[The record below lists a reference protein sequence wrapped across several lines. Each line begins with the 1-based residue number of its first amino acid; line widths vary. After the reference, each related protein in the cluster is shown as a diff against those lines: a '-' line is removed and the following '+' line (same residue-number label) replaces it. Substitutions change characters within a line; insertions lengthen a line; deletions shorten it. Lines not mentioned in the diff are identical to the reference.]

1 MKRLP
6 LLRRPYLARRVL
18 DVGAGHNPFQ
28 GATHVLD
35 LDLGEGGERGGNP
48 IVVPRAAVLT
58 QGRAAALPFRARSFD
73 YVYAS
78 HVLEHVDDP
87 DRACRELMRIGSA
100 GYIETPSPLLEQ
112 GLALKD
118 ATPPEDWYHRWFVF
132 SADKDRLVFEPKTP
146 EEVARFCSCVDG
158 QFLKEFY
165 TQVDFLHAQ
174 HCLRRR
180 AKTTIFYWKAA
191 FTVEVRKQTGD
202 CRAGVGPCRFSG
214 MRRMLLASCNDLF
227 RAVRVLRLR
236 KAFPHCAEVFQRFG
250 YRTLLIH

>member
-6 LLRRPYLARRVL
+6 LLRRPYMARRVL
-18 DVGAGHNPFQ
+18 DVGAGHNPFH

-35 LDLGEGGERGGNP
+35 LDLGEGSQRGGNRL
-48 IVVPRAAVLT
+48 VVPKSAALI
-58 QGRAAALPFRARSFD
+58 QGMSTRLPFRSGSFD

-87 DRACRELMRIGSA
+87 ERACRELMRIGSA

-118 ATPPEDWYHRWFVF
+118 ATPPEDWFHRWFVF
-132 SADKDRLVFEPKTP
+132 AADKHRLVFEPKTP
-146 EEVARFCSCVDG
+146 EEVGRFCSCVDG
-158 QFLKEFY
+158 QFLRAFY
-165 TQVDFLHAQ
+165 EQVDFLHAQ
-174 HCLRRR
+174 HCLRRK
-180 AKTTIFYWKAA
+180 AKTTLFYWKAA
-191 FTVEVRKQTGD
+191 FAVEVRKRTHD
-202 CRAGVGPCRFSG
+202 CRVDVGTCRFSG

-227 RAVRVLRLR
+227 RALRVLRLR
-236 KAFPHCAEVFQRFG
+236 KTFPQCAEVFQRFG

>member
-6 LLRRPYLARRVL
+6 LLRRPYGARRIL
-18 DVGAGHNPFQ
+18 DVGAGHNPFH

-35 LDLGEGGERGGNP
+35 LDLGEGGQRGGNRL
-48 IVVPRAAVLT
+48 VVPGSAVLV
-58 QGRAAALPFRARSFD
+58 QGMATELPFRTASFD

-87 DRACRELMRIGSA
+87 DHACRELMRIGSA

-118 ATPPEDWYHRWFVF
+118 ATPPEHWYHKWFVF
-132 SADKDRLVFEPKTP
+132 SADKDRLVFEPKSP
-146 EEVARFCSCVDG
+146 DEVARFCSCVDG
-158 QFLKEFY
+158 QFLREFY
-165 TQVDFLHAQ
+165 QHVDFLQAQ
-174 HCLRRR
+174 HCLRRK

-191 FTVEVRKQTGD
+191 FAVEVRKQTGD
-202 CRAGVGPCRFSG
+202 CRAGVRPCRFSG

-227 RAVRVLRLR
+227 RALRVIRL
-236 KAFPHCAEVFQRFG
+236 KKTFPNCARVFQRYG
-250 YRTLLIH
+250 YRTLFIH